1 MGLSTRVL
9 AGLTAPT
16 LRSTTFAARGF
27 LPQGHAKPE
36 LEAIPQAVV
45 TGFEWGMGVSDLW
58 ELHRRLALV
67 DRAQQGFA
75 YEGATMA
82 STILDAMTRSGGRR
96 TRELMLG
103 PGRPH
108 TLLNLIG
115 VGFAMARLPRMLW
128 KDVLPELPGLPTLP
142 VASWLA
148 VDGYAFDR
156 AYFDTD
162 VVVHGQQRPDPY
174 PWEGDAA
181 YFARA
186 ADQGIGRAL
195 WFITNGV
202 PEQTR
207 AAVLRCAA
215 ERQRDLWSGVG
226 LAATFAG
233 GCDAQ
238 TLQSLTDGLPDGG
251 SLDDPRRHL
260 AQGAAFAAKARVD
273 SGFVPDHSRAACL
286 TLTGGSPESA
296 AALVD
301 EGIALARRAG
311 GSTAYEGVRAHV
323 RSAVGARVR

>member
-1 MGLSTRVL
+1 MGLSTRLL

-27 LPQGHAKPE
+27 VPE
-36 LEAIPQAVV
+36 GQAQPDLEAIPQAVV
-45 TGFEWGMGVSDLW
+45 AGFEWGMGVNDLW

-67 DRAQQGFA
+67 ERAQQGFA

-82 STILDAMTRSGGRR
+82 STILDVMTHSGGRR

-103 PGRPH
+103 PGRRH

-115 VGFAMARLPRMLW
+115 VGFAMARVPRLLW
-128 KDVLPELPGLPTLP
+128 KDVLPQLPGLPGLP

-148 VDGYAFDR
+148 VDGYGFDR

-162 VVVHGQQRPDPY
+162 AVVHRQQRPDPY
-174 PWEGDAA
+174 PWEGDPA

-202 PEQTR
+202 AVHTK
-207 AAVLRCAA
+207 AAVLRGAG

-226 LAATFAG
+226 LAA
-233 GCDAQ
+233 
-238 TLQSLTDGLPDGG
+238 
-251 SLDDPRRHL
+251 
-260 AQGAAFAAKARVD
+260 
-273 SGFVPDHSRAACL
+273 
-286 TLTGGSPESA
+286 
-296 AALVD
+296 
-301 EGIALARRAG
+301 
-311 GSTAYEGVRAHV
+311 
-323 RSAVGARVR
+323 

>member
-1 MGLSTRVL
+1 MGLSTRLL

-27 LPQGHAKPE
+27 LPEGQAQPG

-45 TGFEWGMGVSDLW
+45 AGYEWGMGVTDLW

-82 STILDAMTRSGGRR
+82 CTIHDAMTRSGGRR

-115 VGFAMARLPRMLW
+115 VGFAMARLPRLLW
-128 KDVLPELPGLPTLP
+128 KGVLPDLAGLQALP

-148 VDGYAFDR
+148 VDGYGFDR

-162 VVVHGQQRPDPY
+162 AVVHAQQRPDPY

-186 ADQGIGRAL
+186 TDQGIGRAL

-202 PEQTR
+202 PEHTR
-207 AAVLRCAA
+207 AAVLRCAG

-233 GCDAQ
+233 GADTDA
-238 TLQSLTDGLPDGG
+238 LGALTDGSARAGAA
-251 SLDDPRRHL
+251 DDARAHV

-273 SGFVPDHSRAACL
+273 SGFVPEHSRVACQA
-286 TLTGGSPESA
+286 LTGLTPEAA

-301 EGIALARRAG
+301 EGIDIARREG
-311 GSTAYEGVRAHV
+311 GATAYELVRAHV
-323 RSAVGARVR
+323 RAAVGARVG

>member
-1 MGLSTRVL
+1 MGLCTRLL

-27 LPQGHAKPE
+27 LPQGQARPD

-45 TGFEWGMGVSDLW
+45 TGFEWGMGVTDLW
-58 ELHRRLALV
+58 ELHRRLSLV
-67 DRAQQGFA
+67 DRAQVGFA

-82 STILDAMTRSGGRR
+82 CTILDAMTRSGGRR

-128 KDVLPELPGLPTLP
+128 KDVLPDLPGLPALP

-148 VDGYAFDR
+148 VDGYGFDR

-162 VVVHGQQRPDPY
+162 VVVHRQQRPDPY

-207 AAVLRCAA
+207 AAVLRCAV

-233 GCDAQ
+233 GADADS
-238 TLQSLTDGLPDGG
+238 LQSLTEGLSAPGTP
-251 SLDDPRRHL
+251 DDPRAHL
-260 AQGAAFAAKARVD
+260 AQGAAFAAKARVE
-273 SGFVPDHSRAACL
+273 SGFVPEHSRAACH
-286 TLTGGSPESA
+286 TLAAMAPEA
-296 AALVD
+296 AAGLVD
-301 EGIALARRAG
+301 EGIALARREG
-311 GSTAYEGVRAHV
+311 GSTAYERVRTHV
-323 RSAVGARVR
+323 RSAVGARVE